1 MTVRA
6 KPKTFLKASFVLA
19 VTLVLTTVSVRA
31 LGTTSLP
38 PAKQNPAPAYVAFG
52 DSLTTGSS
60 IATCRDDRS
69 LSPWG
74 CAENP
79 TAATPYP
86 NYVAQ
91 ALHLTYSNDPKS
103 YQSQAASQDGLYR
116 AGIWGY
122 TAQEAVRAQQRG
134 RNEVGSWM
142 PQLDAIKQA
151 RQLVTGS
158 LGIND
163 MHFSDI
169 GKWARLYITPGGDHV
184 TKEAQK
190 ILRTRAP
197 DFNQLF
203 QSLASA
209 RDNGAHVIT
218 GLYYNPYDSDNESCQ
233 GLKSIGDR
241 IVNTL
246 DEDLLTRSHQ
256 AGLSVADFRRQFTG
270 HGAGSSE
277 PYVFGENCQIDT
289 ALRTWA
295 MSIFRGKDAKKAVAI
310 QFDPH
315 PNNIGTMIMANV
327 ILQEYNNAD

>member
-1 MTVRA
+1 MKILA
-6 KPKTFLKASFVLA
+6 KSQFLLAASLVFGAVLA
-19 VTLVLTTVSVRA
+19 LTTFSVHA
-31 LGTTSLP
+31 LGTTSQP
-38 PAKQNPAPAYVAFG
+38 TERPFSPAYVAFG

-60 IATCRDDRS
+60 IATCQDNRA

-74 CAENP
+74 CSENP

-91 ALHLTYSNDPKS
+91 ALHLTYSNDPRS
-103 YQSQAASQDGLYR
+103 YPSNSISQDGLYR

-122 TAQEAVRAQQRG
+122 TAQEAVRAQKRG
-134 RNEVGSWM
+134 SNDVGTWM
-142 PQLDAIKQA
+142 PQLIAIKHA
-151 RQLVTGS
+151 NQLVTGS

-169 GKWARLYITPGGDHV
+169 GKWARLYVRPGGDYV

-197 DFNQLF
+197 DFNQMF
-203 QSLASA
+203 RSLASA
-209 RDNGAHVIT
+209 RDNGATVIT
-218 GLYYNPYDSDNESCQ
+218 SLYYNPYDSDDNSCQ
-233 GLKSIGDR
+233 DLKSIGDR

-246 DEDLLTRSHQ
+246 DEDLLTHAHQ

-277 PYVFGENCQIDT
+277 PYVFGVNCQIDA
-289 ALRTWA
+289 ALRTWV
-295 MSIFRGKDAKKAVAI
+295 MSIFGGKDAKKAVAI

-315 PNNIGTMIMANV
+315 PNNIGTMVMANV